1 VERGYTLSMTD
12 TWSVEPTHDG
22 ASVDGEIDWENSA
35 LIAKLLYE
43 AAKDVEGPFTIDLT
57 AVTFMDSS
65 GLSALTRVVDVCPG
79 TTFMIRS
86 SRHAFT
92 MLELAGMASGDWPN
106 VTGMPPEDPP
116 DLGT

>member
-1 VERGYTLSMTD
+1 MTD
-12 TWSVEPTHDG
+12 AWSVERTQDG

-35 LIAKLLYE
+35 QIAKLLYE
-43 AAKDVEGPFTIDLT
+43 AAKDAEGPFTIDLS

-79 TTFMIRS
+79 TNFVIRS

-106 VTGMPPEDPP
+106 VTVVPPEDPP
-116 DLGT
+116 DPAT